1 MLLHLLVS
9 CGRGIF
15 TLEVSNDSF
24 LFVLE
29 FVQTFGFLLFLS
41 ELIGDFTQT
50 LLTLF
55 LFLLQKKKNTAC
67 VSGS

>member
-41 ELIGDFTQT
+41 ELVGDFTQT
-50 LLTLF
+50 FLTLF
-55 LFLLQKKKNTAC
+55 LFLLQKNKKHSMC
-67 VSGS
+67 EL